1 MHEESLPKGSNL
13 LLSIQPDW
21 LPPKTWWLCL
31 WSMNNMDKTFLYIY
45 VLTIFFVDTVHH
57 LAALI
62 YSGHEHCSIALIH

>member
-1 MHEESLPKGSNL
+1 
-13 LLSIQPDW
+13 
-21 LPPKTWWLCL
+21 
-31 WSMNNMDKTFLYIY
+31 MDKTFLYIY